1 MKKLCFAVMAMCML
15 LSCGGKNEKGAATE
29 EATLSG
35 LMKSDFVSEVD
46 GKPTALYV
54 LKNKKGA
61 EACVTNWGGRLVSV
75 MVPDKNGK
83 MTDVVLGY
91 DNIAQYVANPDMN
104 YGALIG
110 RYGNRI
116 ANGKFTLDGTEYQLP
131 QNNNGHCLHGGPK
144 GYHAVVWDAKQ
155 IDDQT
160 LELTYLSKDGE
171 AGFPGNL
178 DIKVIYKLTDDNA
191 IDIQYEAETDKPT
204 IVNMTNHS
212 YFNLDGDPTT
222 DNSAYLLTLN
232 ADNYTPV
239 DSTFMTTGEIAT
251 VEGTPMDFRKP
262 TAIGANINQEF
273 EQLKNGNGIDH
284 NWVLNTQGDVTKIC
298 ATLESPKTGIVLDV
312 YTNEPGIQVYCG
324 NFLDGTLTGKKGI
337 VYNFRA
343 AVCLETDKYPDT
355 PNKPEWPSAVL
366 RPGEKYQ
373 SQCIYKFSVHK

>member
-1 MKKLCFAVMAMCML
+1 MNRLMILVCTILMVGCT
-15 LSCGGKNEKGAATE
+15 ATTKE
-29 EATLSG
+29 ELTESG
-35 LMKSDFVSEVD
+35 LKRSDFQTEVNGEKTD
-46 GKPTALYV
+46 LFV
-54 LKNKKGA
+54 LKNKNNM
-61 EACVTNWGGRLVSV
+61 EVCITNFGGRIVSV
-75 MVPDKNGK
+75 MVPDKDGNMK
-83 MTDVVLGY
+83 DVVLGFDSIQDY
-91 DNIAQYVANPDMN
+91 IKYPSDF
-104 YGALIG
+104 GASIG
-110 RYGNRI
+110 RYANRI
-116 ANGKFTLDGTEYQLP
+116 NQGRFTLDGVEYQLP
-131 QNNNGHCLHGGPK
+131 QNNYGHCLHGGPK
-144 GYHAVVWDAKQ
+144 GFQYRVYKGVQKN
-155 IDDQT
+155 DQ
-160 LELTYLSKDGE
+160 EVQLTYLAKDGE
-171 AGFPGNL
+171 EGFPGNL
-178 DIKVIYKLTDDNA
+178 QCTVTMKLTDDNA

-204 IVNMTNHS
+204 IVNMTSHS

-284 NWVLNTQGDVTKIC
+284 NWVLNTQGDVTKVC